1 MTISTWLALFVV
13 VLTVVAL
20 VKRYESR
27 LVLLCAGFLMAFIS
41 LKPMMAFQ
49 QFDKS
54 MTNGGLI
61 VAICSAIGFA
71 AVISY
76 TKCDVHLVTLLT
88 RPLKKLGFS
97 LLPASMLVTGFI
109 SVSIPTLSG
118 LGAAVGPTM
127 IPILLRAGFKPGCAA
142 AAIVAAT
149 YPAYLNPGL
158 SHNVFVSKLAGW
170 EVMDFI
176 GTHAL
181 MTLSVT
187 LISIVVVSITAWFLH
202 DYDKDALSKNTL
214 QAEEGS
220 DAPVKPNLLY
230 ALAPLLP
237 VIILVLASMYLKG
250 MKVSVATA
258 MIIGSAYALVITRKD
273 PQLAVKEFFKGMGN
287 GYGKILG
294 IIIAAGVF
302 AAGLRAAGVVDVFVK
317 YLTEAQDI
325 AKIGGLVG
333 PYVLGVLTGSGDAAA
348 FAFNEAV
355 TPHAPQFGMTID
367 GLGYLVN
374 MAAAAGRKSSPL
386 AGGVILLAGIAAAS
400 PFEVVKR
407 TIPSAVVILIALY
420 IAG

>member
-1 MTISTWLALFVV
+1 MTISTWLALVV
-13 VLTVVAL
+13 VILTVVAL
-20 VKRYESR
+20 IKRYESR

-97 LLPASMLVTGFI
+97 LLPASMLVTGLI

-176 GTHAL
+176 GTHAV
-181 MTLSVT
+181 MTLSLT
-187 LISIVVVSITAWFLH
+187 FISIAVVSITAWFLH
-202 DYDKDALSKNTL
+202 NYDKDALSKNTL
-214 QAEEGS
+214 QAEDGS
-220 DAPVKPNLLY
+220 DTPVKPNLIY

-237 VIILVLASMYLKG
+237 VVILVLASIYLKG
-250 MKVSVATA
+250 MKISVATA
-258 MIIGSAYALVITRKD
+258 MIIGSAYALVVTRKD

-317 YLTEAQDI
+317 YLTGAQDI
-325 AKIGGLVG
+325 AKIGGLIG

-355 TPHAPQFGMTID
+355 TPHAPEFGMTID

-400 PFEVVKR
+400 PFDVVKR

>member
-1 MTISTWLALFVV
+1 MTISTWLALVVV

-176 GTHAL
+176 GTHVL

-202 DYDKDALSKNTL
+202 DYDKDVLSKNTL